1 MSSIQIVFTFCI
13 FIVLQAYHQ
22 YNACVID
29 NLGYVANKKKK
40 KIKNFTTMTPLYISY
55 VEKENFSLFLS
66 GYFGRFNN

>member
-1 MSSIQIVFTFCI
+1 MSSTQIVFTFCI

-40 KIKNFTTMTPLYISY
+40 KLKILPQ
-55 VEKENFSLFLS
+55 
-66 GYFGRFNN
+66 